1 MAECRASDQTND
13 KQPVARVLIYGA
25 GWVGRQIA
33 AQMASHGIEAFLT
46 DLDDTITAQAID
58 WAKEHIVARVRDGT
72 WSASLAEGFEN
83 RLAALSIQSW
93 QGSSFDVVLECVH
106 EQISTKRRVLKS
118 ISEQT
123 ESSTIIASNSS
134 YFVPSMLAKYVR
146 FPERFAHWHFHVPV
160 WIATISDIVAC
171 ESTNPDVLDRL
182 AVLSKMMGQR
192 PLMLTKENPGY
203 VFNWLLQSVL
213 TSSLELVDRQVA
225 SPEQIDLSWT
235 TITGMPIGPFGM
247 MDQIGIDVIH
257 QVLSNARWIDQTG
270 KLDRLMLLLEPL
282 LKRGDLGVKSGRGF
296 FDYKYEDGKRT
307 NKT

>member
-1 MAECRASDQTND
+1 MADCPTSVQDNSR
-13 KQPVARVLIYGA
+13 QPIPRILIYGA

-33 AQMASHGIEAFLT
+33 AQMASHGIEASLT
-46 DLDDTITAQAID
+46 DLDDAVTEQAVA
-58 WAKEHIVARVRDGT
+58 WAKTHIAARIAEGT
-72 WSASLAEGFEN
+72 WSATRAEGHEK
-83 RLAALSIQSW
+83 RLISLPIQSW
-93 QGSSFDVVLECVH
+93 QEYPFDVVLECVH

-146 FPERFAHWHFHVPV
+146 SPERFAHWHFHVPV
-160 WIATISDIVAC
+160 WIATISDIVPC
-171 ESTNPDVLDRL
+171 ESTKPEVLDRL
-182 AVLSKMMGQR
+182 ATLSEQMGQR
-192 PLMLTKENPGY
+192 PLVLAKENPGY
-203 VFNWLLQSVL
+203 VFNWLLQSLL
-213 TSSLELVDRQVA
+213 TSSLELVEREVA

-296 FDYKYEDGKRT
+296 FDYESE
-307 NKT
+307 